1 MLAITN
7 ARIYTMAGPV
17 IEKGTVLIDK
27 GKVTEVG
34 ACVDI
39 PSKAEVVDLGGN
51 TLTPGFIEA
60 HSHLVAHDWITAG
73 SALDSGSGGQGG
85 LGPAATADIDYYY
98 NFNPHH
104 RHLEDA
110 RIAGVTTALI
120 RPGSGKVIN
129 GIGFVA
135 KTYGKTRGEMI
146 LKRPDGIKL
155 ALGENPK
162 RNFGGQGKIPS
173 TRMGSAAVLRDALA
187 KAQNYRA
194 AWERYQAKKR
204 EYLEA
209 LDDCNGEE
217 AVKAAKAPKLPATD
231 RGLELLVRML
241 DGELPARVHA
251 HRADDIMTALRIADE
266 FGFRVTIEHATE
278 GHKIAN
284 EIAAR
289 DVPCIVGPSFTSR
302 GKVELRNRTFATAGI
317 LERAGVKV
325 AITTDAG
332 VVFIGYLRTCASLA
346 YRHGLSEDGALKG
359 ITLAAAEII
368 GVGHRVGSIEPGKDA
383 DFAVLDGHPLELTT
397 RVIKTYIDGKEV
409 YDAATYQE
417 PWERQGYT
425 T

>member
-1 MLAITN
+1 M
-7 ARIYTMAGPV
+7 
-17 IEKGTVLIDK
+17 
-27 GKVTEVG
+27 
-34 ACVDI
+34 
-39 PSKAEVVDLGGN
+39 
-51 TLTPGFIEA
+51 
-60 HSHLVAHDWITAG
+60 
-73 SALDSGSGGQGG
+73 
-85 LGPAATADIDYYY
+85 
-98 NFNPHH
+98 
-104 RHLEDA
+104 
-110 RIAGVTTALI
+110 TTALI

-129 GIGFVA
+129 GIGFVT
-135 KTYGKTRGEMI
+135 KTYGKTRAEMI

-187 KAQNYRA
+187 KAQNYRT
-194 AWERYQAKKR
+194 AWERYQAKNR

-209 LDDCNGEE
+209 QDDCNGEE
-217 AVKAAKAPKLPATD
+217 ATKAPKPPATD

-302 GKVELRNRTFATAGI
+302 GKVELRDRTFATAGI

-346 YRHGLSEDGALKG
+346 YRHGLSEEGALKG

-409 YDAATYQE
+409 YDAATYKE